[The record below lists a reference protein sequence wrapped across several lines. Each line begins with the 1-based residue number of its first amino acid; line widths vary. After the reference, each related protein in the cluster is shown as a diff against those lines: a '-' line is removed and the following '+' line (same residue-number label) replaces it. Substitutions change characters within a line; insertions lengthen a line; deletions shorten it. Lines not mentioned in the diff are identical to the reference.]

1 MSVIITEV
9 THYDEFTGIPGG
21 GVAYPNGGVM
31 NKMKAV
37 IDFYSFLSRENKNLI
52 FNAAGQ
58 TITNNDPDDTTS
70 FIQNPDGTPAFRV
83 GMTIEVED
91 TVSNNGTYTIAGI
104 TARVITT
111 VEALV
116 NETDT
121 DCSFYDDTPITALDL
136 YYNLIENKDQ
146 ENYISLTDKGAI
158 QRFTVDGLDA
168 TDLVTVL
175 NMLVSS
181 ASFGWVTNEITN
193 LNTGETS
200 EVTIIGMG
208 ITDHKQAFKITQTYW
223 VAPFATRDQL
233 INFQRRF
240 SPNYFADDNAMKY
253 ICKLDAK
260 FSFTDPDIPH
270 TGKLI
275 DTNGL
280 TNWFDQNNIRS
291 LPDYYVESITYV
303 DQVTSD
309 SLTVM
314 DFNKVNDVVV
324 TIKSRNGKFVA
335 LETVVVLD
343 FVYIPLDVDSYIN
356 TPQTTLRQNFMNDR
370 CFITE
375 GTMDT
380 GEYFGTDYQV
390 FGDIDCVFIDAETI
404 EMRFEIDMSTFLKDI
419 LKLKDENDRNYFI
432 AVTTQNGAIVPIP

>member
-1 MSVIITEV
+1 MSVIITSV
-9 THYDEFTGIPGG
+9 THYDEFTGLAGG
-21 GVAYPNGGVM
+21 GVSYPNGGVM
-31 NKMKAV
+31 NKMQAV
-37 IDFYSFLSRENKNLI
+37 IEFYTFLSRENKNLI
-52 FNAAGQ
+52 FDAATK
-58 TITNNDPDDTTS
+58 TITNNDPDDTSS
-70 FIQNPDGTPAFRV
+70 FIQNPDGTPAFRP
-83 GMTIEVED
+83 GMIIEVED
-91 TVSNNGTYTIAGI
+91 TVSNNGTYTIASA
-104 TARVITT
+104 TATVITT

-121 DCSFYDDTPITALDL
+121 DCSFYDDTPITALDF
-136 YYNLIENKDQ
+136 YYNLIDNTAQ

-168 TDLVTVL
+168 TDLATTL

-200 EVTIIGMG
+200 EVTIIGMD
-208 ITDHKQAFKITQTYW
+208 ITDHKQYFKITHTYW
-223 VAPFATRDQL
+223 IAPFATRDQL

-240 SPNYFADDNAMKY
+240 SPDYFADVNALKY

-291 LPDYYVESITYV
+291 LPDYYVETITYA
-303 DQVTSD
+303 DASD
-309 SLTVM
+309 SSSIDVM

-324 TIKSRNGKFVA
+324 TLKSRNGKFVA
-335 LETVVVLD
+335 LETVCVLD

-370 CFITE
+370 CMITE
-375 GTMDT
+375 GTMST
-380 GEYFGTDYQV
+380 GEYSGTDYQV
-390 FGDIDCVFIDAETI
+390 FGDIDCVFIDANTI
-404 EMRFEIDMSTFLKDI
+404 ELRFEIDMSTFLKDA
-419 LKLKDENDRNYFI
+419 LKLKDDNDRNYFI
-432 AVTTQNGAIVPIP
+432 SVTTQNGTAVPSP